1 MPLQYSS
8 PRRQLQ
14 AAVARAYGS
23 QGDPFLGSLIRG
35 AFTVGKALVK
45 KFATKAPTG
54 IIPYPTGL
62 IGGAVGGAAGGA
74 LMRRGIPQEV
84 FRQGKELLGLDTRR
98 EGQYVENAAGCPTS
112 KVIDVQAHQRL
123 IPIDP
128 RTGRPRRRINVLNV
142 SALSRATRRLGG
154 FQKRAKRVEAQLS
167 KIAPRKR
174 TRRKSQTT
182 TVRCN

>member
-1 MPLQYSS
+1 MPQMYSS

-14 AAVARAYGS
+14 AAALRAYGS
-23 QGDPFLGSLIRG
+23 QGDPFLGALIRG
-35 AFTVGKALVK
+35 AGALIGKGIRAVRGVGRKALPGGSVAETAMV
-45 KFATKAPTG
+45 ATGA
-54 IIPYPTGL
+54 
-62 IGGAVGGAAGGA
+62 GAVGAAAPGAIGEFFGGA
-74 LMRRGIPQEV
+74 KR
-84 FRQGKELLGLDTRR
+84 LLGVNGG
-98 EGQYVENAAGCPTS
+98 GQYVENAAGCPTA
-112 KVIDVQAHQRL
+112 KIVEVREHQRL

-128 RTGRPRRRINVLNV
+128 RTGKPRRRINVLNV

-167 KIAPRKR
+167 KIAPRRR

>member
-45 KFATKAPTG
+45 KFAKPKLLPAGFP
-54 IIPYPTGL
+54 
-62 IGGAVGGAAGGA
+62 GGVVGPAIGGAAGGA
-74 LMRRGIPQEV
+74 IINQFPVREV
-84 FRQGKELLGLDTRR
+84 FRRGGELLGMDTRGG
-98 EGQYVENAAGCPTS
+98 GQIVENAAGCPTA
-112 KVIDVQAHQRL
+112 KVIDVAAHQRT

>member
-1 MPLQYSS
+1 MPLRYSS
-8 PRRQLQ
+8 PRRELQ
-14 AAVARAYGS
+14 AMAVRAYGS

-45 KFATKAPTG
+45 KFAKPKALPAYTG
-54 IIPYPTGL
+54 IVGPAV
-62 IGGAVGGAAGGA
+62 GGAVGGAIVPQ
-74 LMRRGIPQEV
+74 IPVGEIWQKSK
-84 FRQGKELLGLDTRR
+84 RLLGVDTNGTQQ
-98 EGQYVENAAGCPTS
+98 GQVLTNAAGCPTG
-112 KVIDVQAHQRL
+112 KVIDVQAHQRV

-174 TRRKSQTT
+174 TRRRSQTT